1 MRLSGLGAIV
11 ALGAMLSLPAF
22 AQTAAP
28 APAQTTKPPVA
39 GTTMTAP
46 PPAATKPMTPAAP
59 AATTAAPAAKP
70 MTPAATTAAP
80 AVKPMTSA
88 TTAAA
93 PAAKPVSTPLHL
105 DINTASAAELDKIKY
120 VGAKRAAKIIAGRP
134 WKSTDE
140 LVTKGVLPRAYY
152 EKIKGNV
159 IVQ

>member
-11 ALGAMLSLPAF
+11 ALGAMLSLPAL

-59 AATTAAPAAKP
+59 AATTAAPAVKP

-80 AVKPMTSA
+80 A
-88 TTAAA
+88 
-93 PAAKPVSTPLHL
+93 AKPVSTPLRL

-152 EKIKGNV
+152 EKIKSNV
-159 IVQ
+159 FVQ

>member
-11 ALGAMLSLPAF
+11 ALGAMLSLPAL

-80 AVKPMTSA
+80 A
-88 TTAAA
+88 
-93 PAAKPVSTPLHL
+93 AKPVSTPLHL

-140 LVTKGVLPRAYY
+140 LVAKGVLPRAYY

-159 IVQ
+159 FVQ

>member
-11 ALGAMLSLPAF
+11 ALGAMLSLPAL

-46 PPAATKPMTPAAP
+46 PPAATKPMTPVT
-59 AATTAAPAAKP
+59 TTAAPV
-70 MTPAATTAAP
+70 T
-80 AVKPMTSA
+80 
-88 TTAAA
+88 
-93 PAAKPVSTPLHL
+93 KPVSTPLHL

-152 EKIKGNV
+152 EKIKSNV
-159 IVQ
+159 FVQ

>member
-80 AVKPMTSA
+80 A
-88 TTAAA
+88 
-93 PAAKPVSTPLHL
+93 AKPVSTPLHL

-159 IVQ
+159 FVQ

>member
-80 AVKPMTSA
+80 A
-88 TTAAA
+88 
-93 PAAKPVSTPLHL
+93 AKPVSTPLHL

-140 LVTKGVLPRAYY
+140 LVAKGVLPRAYY

-159 IVQ
+159 FVQ

>member
-11 ALGAMLSLPAF
+11 ALGAMLSLPAL

-39 GTTMTAP
+39 GTTMTTP
-46 PPAATKPMTPAAP
+46 PPAATKPMTPAA
-59 AATTAAPAAKP
+59 TTTVPAAKP

-80 AVKPMTSA
+80 AVKPMTPA
-88 TTAAA
+88 TTTAA
-93 PAAKPVSTPLHL
+93 PVTKPVATPLHL

-120 VGAKRAAKIIAGRP
+120 VGPKRAAKIIAGRP

-140 LVTKGVLPRAYY
+140 LVAKGVLPRAYY

-159 IVQ
+159 FVQ

>member
-11 ALGAMLSLPAF
+11 ALGAMLSLPAL

-70 MTPAATTAAP
+70 MTPAATT
-80 AVKPMTSA
+80 
-88 TTAAA
+88 AA

-159 IVQ
+159 FVQ

>member
-11 ALGAMLSLPAF
+11 ALGAMLSLSAF

-46 PPAATKPMTPAAP
+46 PPAATKPMTPAP

-70 MTPAATTAAP
+70 MTPAATT
-80 AVKPMTSA
+80 
-88 TTAAA
+88 AA

-152 EKIKGNV
+152 EKIKSNV
-159 IVQ
+159 FVQ

>member
-11 ALGAMLSLPAF
+11 ALGAMLSLPAL

-59 AATTAAPAAKP
+59 AATTAAPAVKP
-70 MTPAATTAAP
+70 MTP
-80 AVKPMTSA
+80 A

-93 PAAKPVSTPLHL
+93 PAAKPVSTPLRL

-159 IVQ
+159 FVQ

>member
-11 ALGAMLSLPAF
+11 ALGAMLSLPAL

-59 AATTAAPAAKP
+59 AATTAAPAVKP
-70 MTPAATTAAP
+70 MTP
-80 AVKPMTSA
+80 A

-93 PAAKPVSTPLHL
+93 PAAKPVSTSLHL

-159 IVQ
+159 FVQ